1 MAYHLKNQS
10 QRACNNIPTTTMND
24 ADNNYNDDV
33 EPFTLTHEDDD
44 SLYDDIADAISSLQ
58 SLVLQSDGVP
68 EHNIVTALLT
78 FLRYH
83 LIQITLRI
91 PQFEKL
97 DCFSSKYVEYSIMRT
112 TKEKLHAYDFSPQ

>member
-1 MAYHLKNQS
+1 MIHYTMISQTQS
-10 QRACNNIPTTTMND
+10 
-24 ADNNYNDDV
+24 V
-33 EPFTLTHEDDD
+33 V
-44 SLYDDIADAISSLQ
+44 SSP
-58 SLVLQSDGVP
+58 SPIKSDGIP
-68 EHNIVTALLT
+68 EQNIVTALLT

-112 TKEKLHAYDFSPQ
+112 TKEKLHAYDFSP